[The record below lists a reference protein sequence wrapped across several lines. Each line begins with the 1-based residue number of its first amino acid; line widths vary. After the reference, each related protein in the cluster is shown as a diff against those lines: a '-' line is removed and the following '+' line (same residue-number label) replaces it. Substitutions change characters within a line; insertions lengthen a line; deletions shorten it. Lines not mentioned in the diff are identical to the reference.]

1 MPWTTDDVDKHK
13 KGLTAKQKKQWVRIA
28 NSALK
33 SCMKKGGTDKECAA
47 SAIRQANGVV
57 MNTNE
62 SKGIYAVYKD
72 KQVLDYDVELV
83 VHQEKAHLKV
93 PVVMMVEGVHNG
105 SQGPLLHT
113 ITELGKFPESW
124 NGIPVV
130 IYHPEEDGHPI
141 SANSPQVIDSR
152 TVGRVYNT
160 NVDGVKLKSE
170 LWLDEDKLNTVS
182 EVTLEDLNEA
192 REIEVSLGMFTEND
206 EEEGDYNGEHY
217 VGIARNHRPDHLAI
231 LPDQIGACSCA
242 DGCGIGA
249 NKEEDMKTDEM
260 MKALNISGFSVNPI
274 GDYAKQGYQELMNL
288 VQSKLRTLDTN
299 DTYCYLEEMY
309 DDYIVY
315 NESANDG
322 RKLYKQEYKLTSGVV
337 EFIGVPV
344 EVRRE
349 VKYVTNSGLTR
360 TRFSS
365 NNKKEDMKMT
375 KNECPKCLEKINAV
389 IANKDSGFVE
399 ADREWLEVL
408 SEATL
413 DKVIT
418 PRTVEVEK
426 IVEKVVEVNKLAPED
441 QAILAFGRK
450 QLKERR
456 DAWMKGIQDN
466 TEDGIWTDE
475 KLSKMDDETLEA
487 IYKSV
492 KTEESEVGDYTFN
505 AGGFNANRA
514 SGSGG
519 SLYPA
524 GVEVKTGK

>member
-1 MPWTTDDVDKHK
+1 MPWDISQVEEHK

-28 NSALK
+28 NAALK
-33 SCMKKGGTDKECAA
+33 ACMKKGGSDKECAP

-62 SKGIYAVYKD
+62 SKGLYSVYKD
-72 KQVLDYDVELV
+72 KQVLDYDIELV

-105 SQGPLLHT
+105 SQGPLLHS
-113 ITELGKFPESW
+113 IDELGKFPESW

-141 SANSPQVIDSR
+141 SANSPQVIDSI

-170 LWLDEDKLNTVS
+170 LWLDEDKLNAVS
-182 EVTLEDLNEA
+182 ETTLAEVYDTK
-192 REIEVSLGMFTEND
+192 EIEVSLGMFTEN
-206 EEEGDYNGEHY
+206 EPEEGEYNGKPY

-231 LPDQIGACSCA
+231 LPDQIGACSCE

-249 NKEEDMKTDEM
+249 NKKEDMKKTVDEM
-260 MKALNISGFSVNPI
+260 MKALNTSGFSVNPI
-274 GDYAKQGYQELMNL
+274 GDYAKQGYQEQMNL
-288 VQSKLRTLDTN
+288 VQSKLRTLDTK

-309 DDYIVY
+309 DDYIIY
-315 NESANDG
+315 NESMSDG

-344 EVRRE
+344 EVHRE
-349 VKYVTNSGLTR
+349 VKYVVNAGLSR
-360 TRFSS
+360 TKFSI
-365 NNKKEDMKMT
+365 NNKKEDTKMA

-399 ADREWLEVL
+399 ADREWLETL
-408 SEATL
+408 SETAL
-413 DKVIT
+413 DKTIT

-456 DAWMKGIQDN
+456 DAWIKGIQDN
-466 TEDGIWTDE
+466 TREGLWTGE
-475 KLSKMDDETLEA
+475 KLGKMDDETLEA
-487 IYKSV
+487 IYESV
-492 KTEESEVGDYTFN
+492 KTEEPEMGDYTFN

-524 GVEVKTGK
+524 GVEVKK